1 MNSKH
6 AFVALSIFA
15 LVSIA
20 HGEREVFAPS
30 KLAPLAT
37 GTRLELLNPSTASTS
52 EIARFRGDTA
62 STPYISFFNGA
73 TRIGVIQYSAS
84 NLFFIGDANK
94 GVQLSTTGTGEIT
107 QSTNGAERMRIA
119 SDGQVYFG
127 NGVTNATPNNGFL
140 RATNGQGTNIGGA
153 NLSLYSGAGTGSA
166 DSGVLTFHTASPGA
180 SGSSLNSFS
189 ERMRITSNGNVFIGN
204 GETAASTAN
213 GNINAT
219 GGSGTNI
226 AGADLNLF
234 GGRSTG
240 NAIGGAVRLFTAPAG
255 ASGSSLNAAVERMR
269 IDSTGRVG
277 VGTTNP
283 AAALHVVNSNLVQQ
297 FRIQDTETDTTN
309 KVGVMGVGHYTNS
322 QAPMSVIFGRS
333 QATTNDVSIGG
344 NSGSFNAATQITLHT
359 AANNTTLTGTER
371 MRIDSAG
378 NVGIGTNTNL
388 STLTINGPI
397 APKGP
402 TDVNAATYTVA
413 TTDSSLRF
421 TTTNCTVTLPTASSF
436 PGRILW
442 LNTVTAN
449 SVTSNASNVIPLG
462 SNTAGTAIF
471 AATAGKFTMI
481 QSNGTN
487 WVTMMSN

>member
-6 AFVALSIFA
+6 LFVGLSVFT

-30 KLAPLAT
+30 KLAPVAT
-37 GTRLELLNPSTASTS
+37 GANGKLIFA
-52 EIARFRGDTA
+52 ADTPFY
-62 STPYISFFNGA
+62 TGGNIYGA
-73 TRIGVIQYSAS
+73 NQIGIGTTGS
-84 NLFFIGDANK
+84 NLLGFF
-94 GVQLSTTGTGEIT
+94 
-107 QSTNGAERMRIA
+107 TNATERMRIA

-180 SGSSLNSFS
+180 SGSGLNSFS

-269 IDSTGRVG
+269 IDS
-277 VGTTNP
+277 
-283 AAALHVVNSNLVQQ
+283 
-297 FRIQDTETDTTN
+297 
-309 KVGVMGVGHYTNS
+309 
-322 QAPMSVIFGRS
+322 
-333 QATTNDVSIGG
+333 
-344 NSGSFNAATQITLHT
+344 
-359 AANNTTLTGTER
+359 
-371 MRIDSAG
+371 AG
-378 NVGIGTNTNL
+378 NVGIGTTTNL

-471 AATAGKFTMI
+471 AATAGKFAMI